1 VQNEDLLTPAVRG
14 GTMGPLVAAFG
25 TLFREVRRTLVDRF
39 VMSCVAAALITIGG
53 FIAFYLAWKGAAATL
68 VVAVQIAY
76 LISGGFAGLA
86 LVATG
91 VGIFYIQVARRIDV
105 TEELEV
111 EAVLDRAT
119 ALLNAIKEGE
129 VKPPR

>member
-1 VQNEDLLTPAVRG
+1 
-14 GTMGPLVAAFG
+14 MGPLAAAFG
-25 TLFREVRRTLVDRF
+25 LLLREIRKTLADRF
-39 VMSCVAAALITIGG
+39 VMSCVAAALLTLGG
-53 FIAFYLAWKGAAATL
+53 FVAFYLAWKGAAATL

-76 LISGGFAGLA
+76 LVSGGFAGLA

-111 EAVLDRAT
+111 EAVLDRAA
-119 ALLNAIKEGE
+119 ALLAAIKEGR
-129 VKPPR
+129 VSPPSD